1 MRTITLNGKE
11 FKLAM
16 NMATAITYQRLTGLD
31 AFQIMQNFHEG
42 SRTILDSTINI
53 GYSMLLA
60 KNDPIDVPD
69 FDVFTKI
76 DDVMFTSEFIKAV
89 IAELMDYFKLTP
101 HEQEVAKAAAESA
114 SKQGEKKEE
123 GEKKEDDPKNA

>member
-11 FKLAM
+11 LKLAM
-16 NMATAITYQRLTGLD
+16 NMATAVTYQRMTGLD

-42 SRTILDSTINI
+42 SRTILDATVNI

-60 KNDPIDVPD
+60 NNDAIDVPD

-76 DDVMFTSEFIKAV
+76 DDVEFTSKFIKAA
-89 IAELMDYFKLTP
+89 IDELMDYFKLTP
-101 HEQEVAKAAAESA
+101 HEKDASKAAAGSA
-114 SKQGEKKEE
+114 SQQGEKEE
-123 GEKKEDDPKNA
+123 TSKNA

>member
-11 FKLAM
+11 LKLAT
-16 NMATAITYQRLTGLD
+16 NMATAVTYQRMTGFD

-42 SRTILDSTINI
+42 SRTILDSTVNI

-60 KNDPIDVPD
+60 NNDAIDVPD

-76 DDVMFTSEFIKAV
+76 DDVEFTSKFIKAA
-89 IAELMDYFKLTP
+89 IDELMDYFKLTP
-101 HEQEVAKAAAESA
+101 HEHEA
-114 SKQGEKKEE
+114 SKASQQGEKEE
-123 GEKKEDDPKNA
+123 ESPKNA

>member
-11 FKLAM
+11 LKLAM
-16 NMATAITYQRLTGLD
+16 NMATAVTYQRMTGLD

-42 SRTILDSTINI
+42 SRTILDATVNI

-60 KNDPIDVPD
+60 NNDAIDVPD

-76 DDVMFTSEFIKAV
+76 DDVEFTSKFIKAA
-89 IAELMDYFKLTP
+89 IDELMDYFTLTP
-101 HEQEVAKAAAESA
+101 HEQEASKAASDSA
-114 SKQGEKKEE
+114 SQQGEKEE
-123 GEKKEDDPKNA
+123 TSKNA

>member
-11 FKLAM
+11 LKLAM
-16 NMATAITYQRLTGLD
+16 NMATAVTYQRMTGLD

-42 SRTILDSTINI
+42 SRTILDSTVNI

-60 KNDPIDVPD
+60 NNDAIDVPD

-76 DDVMFTSEFIKAV
+76 DDVEFTSKFIKAA
-89 IAELMDYFKLTP
+89 IDELMDYFKLTP
-101 HEQEVAKAAAESA
+101 HEQEA
-114 SKQGEKKEE
+114 SKASQQEEKEE
-123 GEKKEDDPKNA
+123 EAPKNA

>member
-11 FKLAM
+11 LKLAM
-16 NMATAITYQRLTGLD
+16 NMATAITYQRMTGLD

-42 SRTILDSTINI
+42 SRTILDSTVSI

-60 KNDPIDVPD
+60 NNDANDVPD

-76 DDVMFTSEFIKAV
+76 DDVEFTSKFIKAV
-89 IAELMDYFKLTP
+89 IDELMDYFKLMP
-101 HEQEVAKAAAESA
+101 HEHEASKAAADSA
-114 SKQGEKKEE
+114 SKQGEKEE
-123 GEKKEDDPKNA
+123 ETPKNA

>member
-11 FKLAM
+11 LKLAM
-16 NMATAITYQRLTGLD
+16 NMATAVTYQRMTGLD

-42 SRTILDSTINI
+42 SRTILDATVNI

-60 KNDPIDVPD
+60 NNDAIDVPD

-76 DDVMFTSEFIKAV
+76 DDVEFTSKFIKAA
-89 IAELMDYFKLTP
+89 IDELMEYFKLTP
-101 HEQEVAKAAAESA
+101 HEQETSKASQ
-114 SKQGEKKEE
+114 QGEKEE
-123 GEKKEDDPKNA
+123 EAPKNA

>member
-11 FKLAM
+11 LKLAM
-16 NMATAITYQRLTGLD
+16 NMATAVTYQRMTGLD

-42 SRTILDSTINI
+42 SRTILDSTVNI

-60 KNDPIDVPD
+60 NNDAIDVPD

-76 DDVMFTSEFIKAV
+76 DDVEFTSKFIKAA
-89 IAELMDYFKLTP
+89 IDELIDYFKLTP
-101 HEQEVAKAAAESA
+101 HEQEASKAAQ
-114 SKQGEKKEE
+114 QGEKEE
-123 GEKKEDDPKNA
+123 EAPKNA

>member
-11 FKLAM
+11 LKLAM
-16 NMATAITYQRLTGLD
+16 NMATAVTYQRMTGLD

-42 SRTILDSTINI
+42 SRTILDSTVNI

-60 KNDPIDVPD
+60 NNDAIDVPD

-76 DDVMFTSEFIKAV
+76 DDVEFTSKFIKAA
-89 IAELMDYFKLTP
+89 IDELMDYFKLTP
-101 HEQEVAKAAAESA
+101 NEQEA
-114 SKQGEKKEE
+114 SKASQQGEKKEE
-123 GEKKEDDPKNA
+123 APKNA

>member
-11 FKLAM
+11 LKLAM
-16 NMATAITYQRLTGLD
+16 NMATAVTYQRMTGLD

-42 SRTILDSTINI
+42 SRTILDSTVNI

-60 KNDPIDVPD
+60 NNDAIDVPD

-76 DDVMFTSEFIKAV
+76 DDVEFTSKFIKAV
-89 IAELMDYFKLTP
+89 IDELMDYFKLTP
-101 HEQEVAKAAAESA
+101 HEQEV
-114 SKQGEKKEE
+114 
-123 GEKKEDDPKNA
+123 

>member
-11 FKLAM
+11 LKLAM
-16 NMATAITYQRLTGLD
+16 NMATAVTYQRMTGLD

-42 SRTILDSTINI
+42 SRTILDSTVNI

-60 KNDPIDVPD
+60 NNDAIDVPD

-76 DDVMFTSEFIKAV
+76 DDVEFTSKFIKAA
-89 IAELMDYFKLTP
+89 IDELMDYFKLTP
-101 HEQEVAKAAAESA
+101 HEQEASKAAQ
-114 SKQGEKKEE
+114 QGEKEE
-123 GEKKEDDPKNA
+123 EAPKNA

>member
-11 FKLAM
+11 LKLAM
-16 NMATAITYQRLTGLD
+16 NMATAVTYQRMTGLD

-42 SRTILDSTINI
+42 SRTILDSTVNI

-60 KNDPIDVPD
+60 NNDVIDVPD

-76 DDVMFTSEFIKAV
+76 DDVEFTSKFIKAV
-89 IAELMDYFKLTP
+89 IDELMDYFKLTP
-101 HEQEVAKAAAESA
+101 HEQEASKA
-114 SKQGEKKEE
+114 SKQEEKEE
-123 GEKKEDDPKNA
+123 EAQKNA

>member
-11 FKLAM
+11 LKLAM
-16 NMATAITYQRLTGLD
+16 NMATAVTYQRMTGLD

-42 SRTILDSTINI
+42 SRTILDATVNI

-60 KNDPIDVPD
+60 NNDAIDVPD

-76 DDVMFTSEFIKAV
+76 DDVEFTSKFIKAA
-89 IAELMDYFKLTP
+89 IDELMEYFKLTP
-101 HEQEVAKAAAESA
+101 HEQEASKSADESA
-114 SKQGEKKEE
+114 SKQGEKEE
-123 GEKKEDDPKNA
+123 APKNA

>member
-11 FKLAM
+11 LKLAM
-16 NMATAITYQRLTGLD
+16 NMATAVTYQRMTGLD

-42 SRTILDSTINI
+42 SRTILDSTVNI

-60 KNDPIDVPD
+60 NNDAHDVPD

-76 DDVMFTSEFIKAV
+76 DDVEFTSKFIKAV
-89 IAELMDYFKLTP
+89 IDELMDYFKLTP
-101 HEQEVAKAAAESA
+101 HEQEESKSAAA
-114 SKQGEKKEE
+114 SKQGEKEE
-123 GEKKEDDPKNA
+123 ESQKNA

>member
-11 FKLAM
+11 LKLAM
-16 NMATAITYQRLTGLD
+16 NMATAVTYQRMTGLD

-42 SRTILDSTINI
+42 SRTILDSTVNI

-60 KNDPIDVPD
+60 NNDAIDVPD

-76 DDVMFTSEFIKAV
+76 DDVEFTSKFIKAA
-89 IAELMDYFKLTP
+89 IDELMDYFKLTP
-101 HEQEVAKAAAESA
+101 HEQEA
-114 SKQGEKKEE
+114 SKASQQGEKEE
-123 GEKKEDDPKNA
+123 EDPKNA

>member
-11 FKLAM
+11 LKLAM
-16 NMATAITYQRLTGLD
+16 NMATAVTYQRMTGLD

-42 SRTILDSTINI
+42 SRTILDSTVNI

-60 KNDPIDVPD
+60 NNDAIDVPD

-76 DDVMFTSEFIKAV
+76 DDVEFTSKFIKAA
-89 IAELMDYFKLTP
+89 IDELMDYFKLTP
-101 HEQEVAKAAAESA
+101 HDQEA
-114 SKQGEKKEE
+114 SKASQQGEKEE
-123 GEKKEDDPKNA
+123 EAPKNA

>member
-11 FKLAM
+11 LKLAM
-16 NMATAITYQRLTGLD
+16 NMATAVTYQRMTGLD

-42 SRTILDSTINI
+42 SRTILDSTVNI

-60 KNDPIDVPD
+60 NNDAIDVPD

-76 DDVMFTSEFIKAV
+76 DDVEFTSKFIKAA
-89 IAELMDYFKLTP
+89 IDELMDYFKLTP
-101 HEQEVAKAAAESA
+101 HEQEA
-114 SKQGEKKEE
+114 SKASQQGEKEE
-123 GEKKEDDPKNA
+123 ESPKNA